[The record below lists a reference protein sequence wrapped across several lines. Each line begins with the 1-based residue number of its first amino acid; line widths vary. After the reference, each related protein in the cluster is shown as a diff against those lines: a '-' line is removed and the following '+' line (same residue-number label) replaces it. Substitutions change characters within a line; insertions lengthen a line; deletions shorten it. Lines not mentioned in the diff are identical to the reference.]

1 MMGMGELI
9 TRNLL
14 HRPLRTLIGV
24 IAVAVEVALV
34 VLIVGLTS
42 GLLTET
48 AKRIEGIGADI
59 MLQPP
64 AASIFLGFSGSPMPI
79 KIGDKLSEM
88 KYVQAVAPAL
98 LQFSSTGGVD
108 VVYGIDRDSFREVS
122 GGFVFLEGHDMEGP
136 DDLLVDDW
144 AAKAKRIKV
153 GDTYNLLN
161 HDWHVAAIIEHG
173 KGARLFVPL
182 STLQELVGAHDK
194 ASIFLLKCTRPEHT
208 QDVMEQIRLVL
219 PGYTIRPLKDFLSL
233 MTSTNIP
240 GLQTFINAMI
250 LLAISIGLM
259 VIFLTM
265 YTTVIER
272 TRDIGVLKSL
282 GANHWFVIRALL
294 SESAVLCLLGIGAGV
309 GLSYVVRAGF
319 LWKFPTLTILITSG
333 WVLRAAGIALLGGLL
348 GASYPA
354 WMASRKDAVEALSYD

>member
-1 MMGMGELI
+1 MMGELI
-9 TRNLL
+9 ARNLL

-24 IAVAVEVALV
+24 LAVGVEVALV

-79 KIGDKLSEM
+79 KIGEKLTEI

-108 VVYGIDRDSFREVS
+108 VVYGIDPDSFRAVS
-122 GGFVFLEGHDMEGP
+122 GGFVFQQGHDMEGP
-136 DDLLVDDW
+136 NDLLVDDW
-144 AAKAKRIKV
+144 AAKAKHIKV
-153 GDTYNLLN
+153 GDTFNLLN

-182 STLQELVGAHDK
+182 ATLQDLVGAHDK
-194 ASIFLLKCTRPEHT
+194 ASIFLIKCTRPEHT
-208 QDVMEQIRLVL
+208 EDVMEEIRHVL

-240 GLQTFINAMI
+240 GLQTFIDAMI
-250 LLAISIGLM
+250 ALAVAIGLL

-282 GANHWFVIRALL
+282 GANQAFIVRALL
-294 SESAVLCLLGIGAGV
+294 TESAALCVLGIGAGV
-309 GLSYVVRAGF
+309 GLSYAVRAAF
-319 LWKFPTLTILITSG
+319 LAGFPTLSILITPA
-333 WVLRAAGIALLGGLL
+333 WILRAAGIALAGAIF